1 MTGPR
6 ARGASSPSSS
16 PPRRCSARARG
27 LGALAALA
35 ALCAGL
41 LWGQGAQAQTDTELW
56 SATLTVGSTTT
67 STTLFG
73 WNNITDD
80 NSSFED
86 DSISGNSS
94 FTHDAL
100 LHEVTFISNDN
111 DSSGTLFLHVFAPS
125 ASPFRTAASLARITF
140 HLGSG
145 ADAMSFNLGA
155 ATASHLDASSPEFT
169 WTASGLTW
177 AKGDSVPVRLTLAPA
192 DVSADATLSTL
203 RINAIEGVD
212 STNVSYLFSPAFE
225 PTTAAYSA
233 SVGDGVEQITVIG
246 SVNDPNATVAVV
258 DAQGIVLADAGSTVA
273 GHQVSLATGTNTIG
287 VKVTAQDGTTEMTY
301 VLTVERQGP
310 CPTVP
315 DEGLWSACLTVG
327 ATSTDSAFGGLD
339 SLLGYRDVEREFD
352 DDSLSATDVT
362 LPDSSEASITTLTN
376 DSGSSGGTLRL
387 AFGGATSWLDSQD
400 NRDSLSFRAGDDTF
414 PFADGSWSS
423 LTNTWTGT
431 GIQWKT
437 GEPIL
442 VGLTQGLA
450 LEPVV
455 GAAVAFTSDPN
466 EDGREGDDATY
477 AIGDA
482 IEVTVTF
489 SEAVTV
495 DTTNGTPKFAL
506 KVGEETRKADFDS
519 GSGSTGLVFKY
530 EVVEGDEDGDG
541 IEIEAGAI
549 ELNGGTI
556 KAGTTDA
563 VLSYAAEAADP
574 EHKVDGVRPI
584 LLGAETSLDGESI
597 IMTFNENL
605 SSVDKNRFELAG
617 VDPAATGLAT
627 PSYTDSVAVLALLP
641 LFAFGHGDTV
651 SFTVMEPGAVRD
663 AAGNSNARLRDV
675 SITNNVPAPPGA
687 PTDLDAVAAGQTSI
701 NLSWTAPADDG
712 DRLLT
717 GYALD
722 ARTNS
727 NDPWQRVG
735 GTISAALTAFHYT
748 GLQAGTRY
756 YVRLVAFSDAGESA
770 PSNEVDSTTDHP
782 LPPSVMVP
790 VGWSLIPDGLTGGSR
805 FRLLVVEAKGL
816 SCRSRDIGRYNRHFI
831 HHIGN
836 SGHTDIRAYAGGF
849 RMLGSTAR
857 TAARDNT
864 GTTGTGVAI
873 YWLNGD
879 KVADDNADLYDG
891 SWSSQAA
898 RYPSGNAASSE
909 SFVKTGSNSD
919 GTSRSGSTLGSSV
932 CEIGQLTAGNEL
944 TRGGTTVPAD
954 TVFPFYVMSQEFEVA
969 RQATGVVSLAVTSDP
984 NEDGRTGDDD
994 TYAIGDT
1001 VEVTATFSFAV
1012 TVDTTSGTPQLELKV
1027 GDGTRQ
1033 ADYAS
1038 GSGSTALVF
1047 SYTVAEGDEAT
1058 GGVEIEENKLAL
1070 NGGTIKTGTTDAT
1083 LTHGAEA
1090 ADSEHKVDG
1099 VRPTFVSAET
1109 SEDGTKILATFSENI
1124 ASVAKDLFAWVGVE
1138 TSVITSA
1145 SRMDEVVTFGVLPQ
1159 FAIEHGDTVSIEQ
1172 IGSSAVRD
1180 AAGNG
1185 NAQVTDLLITNTV
1198 PAPAVPIAGVA
1209 ITSTAVADGNYATG
1223 EAIAVTV
1230 TFGEA
1235 VTVDASGGTP
1245 RLRIDLGDGA
1255 NSGRHAVYASGSGSE
1270 ALVFRYTVAAGDESG
1285 TAGIALRGAD
1295 VVELDL
1301 DLNGGTIQGAG
1312 GTDAELSHPWLS
1324 PDPDHRVNWAR
1335 PMLVENGA
1343 ATSSDG
1349 ASIVLTFD
1357 ENLSGAGT
1365 TARYTVKVDGS
1376 GVALSGNPTFSDRT
1390 VTLTV
1395 ATPVTAGQTVTVSY
1409 EDATANDDNVA
1420 IEDLRR
1426 NDADSFTTGEDGVPA
1441 VTNTVPDADAVRVV
1455 SIELTSDPGGDD
1467 TYAIGD
1473 ELIFEVKFS
1482 DVVICASGGTNRVL
1496 FDLGA
1501 SRKEA
1506 EKFTGS
1512 GDTFG
1517 YRYTVE
1523 EGDLDTDGIAI
1534 PAGPEALPD
1543 SYSPD
1548 DCTADGGLSDTL
1560 FDATGIAAQGPL
1572 AEDKVDGVRPTLVSA
1587 ETSIDGLRIALAYS
1601 EPLSASTTPARALEV
1616 AVDSGTAPDV
1626 TGVSASGET
1635 VTLSLDAALT
1645 DEQDVTV
1652 SYADPSTGDDAN
1664 AIQDEAGN
1672 DAASFT
1678 REDVTNEVTGEPA
1691 ITLSVTSPPSVLGLV
1706 LREDFADGETI
1717 KLRAETEGDVAPTKD
1732 FTVGLRVVDGTAV
1745 EGQDFEPLPS
1755 FTFEASQFTLESG
1768 RHVLEVE
1775 GTFRPVDDDVVE
1787 ELEFIEVGVDAGTLP
1802 KHVTEPDNFEIQILN
1817 DDALTVRI
1825 AGDAQG
1831 EEGNAIVVT
1840 LATDVHATY
1849 DFTLEITYAD
1859 AAGGAVRDD
1868 DYTATTAVTFPALKT
1883 ETTFRIATLE
1893 DRKVEDDETFTIGV
1907 SYPAGGIA
1915 ILADGG
1921 TATMTIADDDH
1932 APEVLTETM
1941 RVLTG
1946 RTEVSGRLRGR
1957 DADGDRLI
1965 WRITGGADDHL
1976 FTVTEDGQL
1985 SLDMPRTLAAPGDA
1999 NGDEVYELVVVASDG
2014 VNDSLPAAIRVSL
2027 LDAAPPSPPQGLVVM
2042 AANENEVMFRWDPP
2056 ADDGGAPVLR
2066 YAYRYGDRS
2075 GGWRS
2080 HWTYVGSVPEG
2091 EPPRRSWALSV
2102 NADEEP
2108 EVCVQVMAVNL
2119 ANWLAVPELRSLEG
2133 NPTQETCVEPFGPAE
2148 GAPAAPE
2155 SLSVTSVRADR
2166 AELAWSAPDGTGDSL
2181 LWGYRVEVSTDG
2193 GGSWSVVEENT
2204 GTPALRWSDD
2214 GVASLAE
2221 RLYRVRAVNTAYGAG
2236 NPSPAARLAPMALER
2251 LDTRPEQHFENPGDA
2266 RASSHSVTAVVELTN
2281 PAPGREVHVR
2291 LLDEDG
2297 GPAQTAGGE
2306 TLAPR
2311 AVEAAG
2317 TSVAA
2322 TFEDLP
2328 AQTKFT
2334 VTADVRA
2341 GFGSPEERWKLAITL
2356 PDIRQG
2362 GGGPGRGVEVDA
2374 NGDGAADA
2382 EPELTL
2388 AMGGRATFRVRPGAC
2403 AGAKELV
2410 LQGPSIVDGPRH
2422 FGPVAVDASPDGY
2435 RWTCAGGG
2443 DAGEWQAIE
2452 LSGPKN
2458 VDAMLAAPFDATLRH
2473 DVYTQKPGHGSWQ
2486 QLLSWGRLVKL
2497 RLTATQA
2504 LAAVG
2509 RPQVAMNE
2517 RSRPVVHWDAVAG
2530 AGAYQ
2535 VQWRWGSEAYGRVHM
2550 ENGEMSSREQRVT
2563 ETSHTV
2569 PVGAPSEETL
2579 AQGLTVRVRA
2589 FDGDAL
2595 TVGPWRVAVLAAT
2608 PGRPTGLTAEAESA
2622 TAIRLAWRAPADHGA
2637 RILGYGIEVSEDG
2650 REWQALVGFTASAAT
2665 AHVHRDL
2672 QPGSQRF
2679 YRVRA
2684 RNRAGAGGWS
2694 HLAGAS
2700 TPTAAQANAGDA
2712 LTVRTDGLPERGE
2725 GSEPFAFRLVFSE
2738 AVTVTEAAFRAH
2750 ALAVTGGTVSAA
2762 SRVADEPGAW
2772 VVTVAPDSGADVT
2785 VALRGGRPCD
2795 EAGAICTAD
2804 GRRLGHGLLMAVPG
2818 RAALHGAPVLAG
2830 FVLVDAA
2837 SGTDLG
2843 PVADG
2848 ATVRLK
2854 DPAGGSYDLR
2864 VETAAE
2870 AGVGSVRLALAGPGE
2885 DDAAARTDDAAPWL
2899 LRGAADGTGAGAALP
2914 AGSYALTATAYAE
2927 PGGGGGELG
2936 SLSVRFTVARSVL
2949 TGFVLV
2955 DATAHADAGALADGA
2970 RLTGIDPAKVY
2981 GFRAE
2986 VAAQSG
2992 VESVTFALSG
3002 SALEKDEEQ
3011 TESWAPYSLYGDSGG
3026 NEHGAALP
3034 LGSYTLA
3041 ATAWSE
3047 DGGKG
3052 DALETL
3058 SVAFTVGEA
3067 EPETPAEPLTA
3078 AFEEVPE
3085 SHAGSGTV
3093 TFRVAFSEPVTL
3105 GEDAFAAHG
3114 LIVGNATVSAAAR
3127 IEGAPGVWEVTIA
3140 PASRTAVTV
3149 TLAAD
3154 RACAEEGALCTA
3166 DGRALGSAPEAS
3178 IAGPPAAPVLA
3189 GFELVD
3195 LGAGG
3200 QRTALGSGATVTLS
3214 DASGGSYGIVAAIAE
3229 GQTVGSVAFVLDE
3242 PGEDPDVTR
3251 TESIAPYSLHG
3262 DDLINPNGAPLPAGR
3277 YALSATAWSGRGATG
3292 TVLGTLSVSFT
3303 VRAAD
3308 TATVAETA
3316 LTALYV
3322 GMPPEHD
3329 GSTAFTF
3336 RVRFSEDVKVG
3347 FAALR
3352 DSVFAVH
3359 GAEVTGA
3366 RRVDGRQDLRE
3377 ITVKPTGRYEV
3388 RIDLDGNVACDQAR
3402 AICTAGGKML
3412 SNALTATVPGPPAL
3426 SVADATV
3433 TEGAGATLDFL
3444 VTLDRAA
3451 SGPVTVEY
3459 ATVDSGATAGED
3471 YEAASGTLSFQ
3482 PGETLKTVSVT
3493 VLDDA
3498 VDDGGEQ
3505 VKFVL
3510 FNATGAW
3517 IADSEAFG
3525 TIENADP
3532 MPSAWLVRFGRTVGS
3547 QVVDAVTARFE
3558 APGASHVTLGGQ
3570 RLSLDGEAG
3579 DAEGADRLSA
3589 HDEQA
3594 ARETL
3599 TALADRFAD
3608 PADPADG
3615 ARDRGQA
3622 GVRSVDG
3629 WMRDG
3634 WMRDGAGADARTMTG
3649 RELLL
3654 GSSFHLA
3661 AGGEDGAAAVAAWG
3675 RVATGGFDAEVDEVR
3690 LDGAVTTAMLGADVA
3705 HKRWLAGAAI
3715 ALSEGTGGYALT
3727 SEAESAFDKGEVE
3740 SRLTSVFPYARLAL
3754 NERVSAWGLVGYGT
3768 GTLTLTEEN
3777 GDTAKR
3783 YTTDIGLRMGAV
3795 GARGT
3800 LVAPAE
3806 AGGFELALRTDA
3818 MLLRTTSD
3826 ATEGMAASQSDASRL
3841 RLILDGSRSFEAGG
3855 GTLTPRLEVGLRH
3868 DGGDAETG
3876 TGIELGAGLSY
3887 QANGIAVE
3895 GAVRGLIA
3903 HEDEGYREWG
3913 ASGSVRID
3921 PGASGRGLSLTLR
3934 PTWGAA
3940 SSGTERLWGLRD
3952 ASGLASDG
3960 EFEPERRLDA
3970 ELGYGLSVLDG
3981 RGVATPYA
3989 GWSQAGERE
3998 TLRLGQRLRLGQG
4011 TEWRLE
4017 GELGEDARIW
4027 RAGYGYSLG
4036 SGLTFTT
4043 EASRREA
4050 ANDDAPEHALVLRAS
4065 MRW

>member
-94 FTHDAL
+94 FTYDAL
-100 LHEVTFISNDN
+100 QHTVTFISNDN
-111 DSSGTLFLHVFAPS
+111 DSSGTLFLHVSAPS
-125 ASPFRTAASLARITF
+125 GSPFRTAASLARITF

-155 ATASHLDASSPEFT
+155 ATADLDSLSDSREFT

-192 DVSADATLSTL
+192 DVSADATLSHL
-203 RINAIEGVD
+203 F
-212 STNVSYLFSPAFE
+212 VSDGTSGSSYRNLGYLFAPAFD
-225 PTTAAYSA
+225 PTITEYSA
-233 SVGDGVEQITVIG
+233 SVENDVELITVNPSSG
-246 SVNDPNATVAVV
+246 DPDATVAIV
-258 DAQGIVLADAGSTVA
+258 DAVGMALPDAGTRT
-273 GHQVSLATGTNTIG
+273 GHQVSLATGTNTFG
-287 VKVTAQDGTTEMTY
+287 VEVTAANGTTVMTY
-301 VLTVERQGP
+301 TLTVERQGP

-327 ATSTDSAFGGLD
+327 ATTTVVGMTNQAFRFGAIESDFGWSSTVGNFGG
-339 SLLGYRDVEREFD
+339 
-352 DDSLSATDVT
+352 DSLSATAVT
-362 LPDSSEASITTLTN
+362 LPDASNATITRLTN
-376 DSGSSGGTLRL
+376 DSGLSGGTLRL
-387 AFGGATSWLDSQD
+387 KFGGTTTWLQSQD
-400 NRDSLSFRAGDDTF
+400 NRNSLSFHAGSRTF
-414 PFADGSWSS
+414 AFMDGNWSS
-423 LTNTWTGT
+423 PTNTWTGT

-442 VGLTQGLA
+442 VSLRQVTTVTGPSITRI
-450 LEPVV
+450 E
-455 GAAVAFTSDPN
+455 FTSDPN
-466 EDGREGDDATY
+466 EDGRTGDDDTY

-495 DTTNGTPKFAL
+495 DTTNGTPNFAL

-530 EVVEGDEDGDG
+530 TVVEDDEDTDG
-541 IEIEAGAI
+541 IEIEEGAI
-549 ELNGGTI
+549 EPNGGTI
-556 KAGTTDA
+556 KVGTTDA
-563 VLSYAAEAADP
+563 MLTYEAEAANS
-574 EHKVDGVRPI
+574 EHKVDGVRPTFVS
-584 LLGAETSLDGESI
+584 AETSEDGESI
-597 IMTFNENL
+597 LITFSETIA
-605 SSVDKNRFELAG
+605 SVNKDGFG
-617 VDPAATGLAT
+617 VVGVPVGGITSASRMG
-627 PSYTDSVAVLALLP
+627 SVVTLGVLPQVAIE
-641 LFAFGHGDTV
+641 HGDTV
-651 SFTVMEPGAVRD
+651 SVEAILSGAVQD
-663 AAGNSNARLRDV
+663 AAGNGNTRVDGLP
-675 SITNNVPAPPGA
+675 ITNNVLEPPGA
-687 PTDLDAVAAGQTSI
+687 PTDLDAVAGGQTSI

-712 DRLLT
+712 DRPLT

-735 GTISAALTAFHYT
+735 GTISAASTSFQYT

-756 YVRLVAFSDAGESA
+756 YVRLVALSDAGESA
-770 PSNEVDSTTDHP
+770 PSNEVNSTTDHP
-782 LPPSVMVP
+782 LPSSVMVP
-790 VGWSLIPDGLTGGSR
+790 VGWSLTPAGLTGGSR
-805 FRLLVVEAKGL
+805 FRLLAVESKGL
-816 SCRSRDIGRYNRHFI
+816 SCQSRDIGRYNRHFI
-831 HHIGN
+831 HHVGN
-836 SGHTDIRAYAGGF
+836 SGHTDIRAYADGF
-849 RMLGSTAR
+849 RVLGSTAR
-857 TAARDNT
+857 VNAKANT
-864 GTTGTGVAI
+864 GTTGTGVPI

-891 SWSSQAA
+891 SWASHSA
-898 RYPSGNAASSE
+898 RWPSGNTASA
-909 SFVKTGSNSD
+909 SFSPLTGSLSD
-919 GTSRSGSTLGSSV
+919 GTGDAIHTFGAQYCRNGRLNAGEELYAGITTISTGSGGSV
-932 CEIGQLTAGNEL
+932 
-944 TRGGTTVPAD
+944 
-954 TVFPFYVMSQEFEVA
+954 FYVLSQEFEVA

-984 NEDGRTGDDD
+984 NEDGREGDDD

-1001 VEVTATFSFAV
+1001 IEVTATFSFPV
-1012 TVDTTSGTPQLELKV
+1012 TVTGTPQLELKI
-1027 GDGTRQ
+1027 GNGMRQ
-1033 ADYAS
+1033 AVYGS
-1038 GSGSTALVF
+1038 GNGSTALVF

-1058 GGVEIEENKLAL
+1058 GGVEIEANKLAL

-1099 VRPTFVSAET
+1099 VRPTVVSAET
-1109 SEDGTKILATFSENI
+1109 SLDGESILVTFSETI
-1124 ASVAKDLFAWVGVE
+1124 ASADKDNFFVFAGNNPDGLRQIV
-1138 TSVITSA
+1138 SA
-1145 SRMDEVVTFGVLPQ
+1145 TPADEVVEL
-1159 FAIEHGDTVSIEQ
+1159 AILASAPFTHGLMRNLRIN
-1172 IGSSAVRD
+1172 GSNAVRD
-1180 AAGNG
+1180 TAGNG
-1185 NAQVTDLLITNTV
+1185 NAGISTHAITNTV
-1198 PAPAVPIAGVA
+1198 PEPAVSIASVA
-1209 ITSTAVADGNYATG
+1209 ITSPPDAGGNYATG
-1223 EAIAVTV
+1223 EVIAVTV
-1230 TFGEA
+1230 TFSEA
-1235 VTVDASGGTP
+1235 VTVDTAGGTP
-1245 RLRIDLGDGA
+1245 RLRIDLGGGD
-1255 NSGRHAVYASGSGSE
+1255 NNGRHAAYASGSGSE

-1285 TAGIALRGAD
+1285 TDGIALRGAGT
-1295 VVELDL
+1295 VQLGLDL
-1301 DLNGGTIQGAG
+1301 DGGTIQGAG
-1312 GTDAELSHPWLS
+1312 GVDADLSRAGLS

-1343 ATSSDG
+1343 ATSADG
-1349 ASIVLTFD
+1349 ASIVLTFN
-1357 ENLSGAGT
+1357 EALSGTRPNSGFK
-1365 TARYTVKVDGS
+1365 VKVDGS
-1376 GVALSGNPTFSDRT
+1376 DATLTGTPSVSGTT
-1390 VTLTV
+1390 VTLTLQT
-1395 ATPVTAGQTVTVSY
+1395 AVTAGQMVTVSY
-1409 EDATANDDNVA
+1409 EDATADDDTSA
-1420 IEDLRR
+1420 IEDLRE
-1426 NDADSFTTGEDGVPA
+1426 NDADTFTDYP
-1441 VTNTVPDADAVRVV
+1441 VTNTVPGADDATLSALTLSGIALSPGFAADMETYTGNVGNAVTSTTVTATANDASATVAIVPADADASADGHQVGLAVGETTISVTVTAGDGSTTMTYAVTVTRARAVQV
-1455 SIELTSDPGGDD
+1455 ESIELTSDPGADD

-1501 SRKEA
+1501 SRKAA

-1543 SYSPD
+1543 SYSPE
-1548 DCTADGGLSDTL
+1548 DCTADGGLSGTL
-1560 FDATGIAAQGPL
+1560 FDETGIAAQGPL
-1572 AEDKVDGVRPTLVSA
+1572 ADGKVDGVRPEFVSA
-1587 ETSIDGLRIALAYS
+1587 ETSIDGLQIALAFS
-1601 EPLSASTTPARALEV
+1601 ETLSATTTPASSLEV

-1626 TGVSASGET
+1626 TGVSASGAT
-1635 VTLSLDAALT
+1635 VTLDLDAALT
-1645 DEQDVTV
+1645 DEQDVRV
-1652 SYADPSTGDDAN
+1652 SYADPSAGDDDD
-1664 AIQDEAGN
+1664 AIQDAAGN

-1691 ITLSVTSPPSVLGLV
+1691 IALSVTSPPPSALGLLV
-1706 LREDFADGETI
+1706 REDFADGETI

-1755 FTFEASQFTLESG
+1755 FTFEASRFTLESG

-1775 GTFRPVDDDVVE
+1775 GTFRPVDDNVVE

-1802 KHVTEPDNFEIQILN
+1802 KHVTGPDNFEIQILN
-1817 DDALTVRI
+1817 DDALTVSI
-1825 AGDAQG
+1825 AGDARG

-1840 LATDVHATY
+1840 LTTDVYATY
-1849 DFTLEITYAD
+1849 DFPLEITYTD

-1868 DYTATTAVTFPALKT
+1868 DYTATTAVIFPALKT

-1893 DRKVEDDETFTIGV
+1893 DRAVENDETFTIGV

-1915 ILADGG
+1915 ILADSG

-1932 APEVLTETM
+1932 APVVLTETM
-1941 RVLTG
+1941 RVLTE
-1946 RTEVSGRLRGR
+1946 RTEVRELLRGR
-1957 DADGDRLI
+1957 DADGDSLT
-1965 WRITGGADDHL
+1965 WRFAGGADDDL
-1976 FTVTEDGQL
+1976 FTLSGDGRL
-1985 SLDMPRTLAAPGDA
+1985 RLKMARTLHAPGDA
-1999 NGDEVYELVVVASDG
+1999 NGDAVYELVVVASDG
-2014 VNDSLPAAIRVSL
+2014 VNDSAPAAIRVRL
-2027 LDAAPPSPPQGLVVM
+2027 LDAAPPSPPLNLVVT
-2042 AANENEVMFRWDPP
+2042 AETENEVLFRWDPP

-2066 YAYRYGDRS
+2066 YAYRYGERS
-2075 GGWRS
+2075 GGGRS
-2080 HWTYVGSVPEG
+2080 HWAYVGSVPEG
-2091 EPPRRSWALSV
+2091 EPPRRSWGLSV
-2102 NADEEP
+2102 DADEDP
-2108 EVCVQVMAVNL
+2108 EVCVEVMAVNL

-2181 LWGYRVEVSTDG
+2181 LWGYRVEVSENG

-2204 GTPALRWSDD
+2204 RTPARRWSDE
-2214 GVASLAE
+2214 GVENLAD
-2221 RLYRVRAVNTAYGAG
+2221 RLYRVRAVNTDHGAG
-2236 NPSPAARLAPMALER
+2236 NPSPQARLAPMTLER

-2281 PAPGREVHVR
+2281 PAPGRKVHVR
-2291 LLDEDG
+2291 LLEDG
-2297 GPAQTAGGE
+2297 RPAQTAGGE
-2306 TLAPR
+2306 TVAPQ

-2322 TFEDLP
+2322 TFADLP
-2328 AQTKFT
+2328 ASTTFT

-2362 GGGPGRGVEVDA
+2362 GPGSGRGVEVDA

-2382 EPELTL
+2382 EPALTL

-2410 LQGPSIVDGPRH
+2410 LQGPLVVDGPRH
-2422 FGPVAVDASPDGY
+2422 FGPLEVDASPDGY
-2435 RWTCAGGG
+2435 TWTCAGGG

-2486 QLLSWGRLVKL
+2486 RLLSWGRLVKL

-2517 RSRPVVHWDAVAG
+2517 RSRPAVHWDAVAG

-2535 VQWRWGSEAYGRVHM
+2535 VQWRWGSEAYGRVHT

-2563 ETSHTV
+2563 ETSYTV

-2589 FDGDAL
+2589 YDGAAL
-2595 TVGPWRVAVLAAT
+2595 TVGPWREAVLAAT
-2608 PGRPTGLTAEAESA
+2608 PGRPSGLTAEAQSA
-2622 TAIRLAWRAPADHGA
+2622 TAIRLAWRAPANHGA
-2637 RILGYGIEVSEDG
+2637 RIWGYGIEVSEDG
-2650 REWQALVGFTASAAT
+2650 REWQALVESSGSTAT
-2665 AHVHRDL
+2665 AHVHRNL

-2684 RNRAGAGGWS
+2684 HNAAGPGGWS

-2762 SRVADEPGAW
+2762 SRVADAPGAW

-2785 VALRGGRPCD
+2785 VALRGARPCA

-2804 GRRLGHGLLMAVPG
+2804 GRRLAHGLLMAVPG
-2818 RAALHGAPVLAG
+2818 RGALHGAPVLAG
-2830 FVLVDAA
+2830 FVLVDAE

-2843 PVADG
+2843 PVGDG
-2848 ATVRLK
+2848 ATVRVA
-2854 DPAGGSYDLR
+2854 DPAGGSYDVR

-2870 AGVGSVRLALAGPGE
+2870 AEVGSVRLALAGPG
-2885 DDAAARTDDAAPWL
+2885 DGDAAARTDDAAPWL

-2914 AGSYALTATAYAE
+2914 VGSYTLTATAHAE
-2927 PGGGGGELG
+2927 PGGGGAVLG
-2936 SLSVRFTVARSVL
+2936 SLSVAFTVARTVL
-2949 TGFVLV
+2949 SGFVLV
-2955 DATAHADAGALADGA
+2955 DATAHADAGAVENGA

-2986 VAAQSG
+2986 VASQSG

-3002 SALEKDEEQ
+3002 SALDKNEEQ

-3078 AFEEVPE
+3078 AFEDVPE

-3114 LIVGNATVSAAAR
+3114 LIVANATVSAAAR
-3127 IEGAPGVWEVTIA
+3127 IEGAPGTWEVTIA

-3149 TLAAD
+3149 TLAAG
-3154 RACAEEGALCTA
+3154 RGCGEEGALCTA

-3615 ARDRGQA
+3615 GARDRPQA
-3622 GVRSVDG
+3622 GDRTGDG

-3649 RELLL
+3649 RELVL

-3690 LDGAVTTAMLGADVA
+3690 LDGEVTTAMLGADVGQG
-3705 HKRWLAGAAI
+3705 RWLAGAAV
-3715 ALSEGTGGYALT
+3715 ALSEGTGGYAFT
-3727 SEAESAFDKGEVE
+3727 ADAESDLEGGDVE
-3740 SRLTSVFPYARLAL
+3740 SRLTGIFPYARVAL
-3754 NERVSAWGLVGYGT
+3754 SERVSAWGLLGYGT
-3768 GTLTLTEEN
+3768 GDADADRGAGRCAEALHHRHRHAHGRGGRA
-3777 GDTAKR
+3777 GDAGGAR
-3783 YTTDIGLRMGAV
+3783 RRGRVRACHPHRRDAAAHDLGCDRRHGGVAV
-3795 GARGT
+3795 GREPSAAHPRR
-3800 LVAPAE
+3800 
-3806 AGGFELALRTDA
+3806 LAL
-3818 MLLRTTSD
+3818 
-3826 ATEGMAASQSDASRL
+3826 
-3841 RLILDGSRSFEAGG
+3841 
-3855 GTLTPRLEVGLRH
+3855 
-3868 DGGDAETG
+3868 
-3876 TGIELGAGLSY
+3876 
-3887 QANGIAVE
+3887 
-3895 GAVRGLIA
+3895 VRGGRRHA
-3903 HEDEGYREWG
+3903 DAAPGSG
-3913 ASGSVRID
+3913 AS
-3921 PGASGRGLSLTLR
+3921 P
-3934 PTWGAA
+3934 
-3940 SSGTERLWGLRD
+3940 
-3952 ASGLASDG
+3952 
-3960 EFEPERRLDA
+3960 
-3970 ELGYGLSVLDG
+3970 
-3981 RGVATPYA
+3981 
-3989 GWSQAGERE
+3989 
-3998 TLRLGQRLRLGQG
+3998 
-4011 TEWRLE
+4011 
-4017 GELGEDARIW
+4017 
-4027 RAGYGYSLG
+4027 
-4036 SGLTFTT
+4036 
-4043 EASRREA
+4043 
-4050 ANDDAPEHALVLRAS
+4050 
-4065 MRW
+4065 